1 MADNF
6 DLKKFIIESK
16 LKIKVP
22 VKEMAR
28 PAKEKYKLNS
38 DFPNLE
44 DRIENPSNYK
54 TDRKQQVINYF
65 VKQGEDKVLIQWKLN
80 Y

>member
-6 DLKKFIIESK
+6 DLRKFITEAK

-28 PAKEKYKLNS
+28 PAKEKYKLNP

-44 DRIENPSNYK
+44 APSFEPAEVEN
-54 TDRKQQVINYF
+54 
-65 VKQGEDKVLIQWKLN
+65 IQPTELEEPKPTTSPILDVFKKD
-80 Y
+80 

>member
-6 DLKKFIIESK
+6 DLKKYIIEAK
-16 LKIKVP
+16 LKIRVP

-28 PAKEKYKLNS
+28 PAKEKYKLNP

-44 DRIENPSNYK
+44 DRIENSSNYK
-54 TDRKQQVINYF
+54 TDRK
-65 VKQGEDKVLIQWKLN
+65 
-80 Y
+80 